1 MTLQQQLTAYR
12 PSCAQEQRDREEIL
26 RLLRAHP
33 ENIFTREN
41 GAFHFTASA
50 WIVNAA
56 RDKAL
61 MVYHNIYHSWSWTG
75 GHADGETDLLAVALK
90 EVREE
95 TGLTKLRAV
104 SEDIFS
110 LEILDVAE
118 HLKRGKTVPAHRH
131 LNLTYLIEAD
141 DAEPLRVK
149 EDENSAVSWFPQEE
163 AVARST
169 EPEMQIIYRKLI
181 RKLKG

>member
-12 PSCAQEQRDREEIL
+12 PSCEQEQRDREEIL
-26 RLLRAHP
+26 RFLHDYPA
-33 ENIFTREN
+33 NIFTREN
-41 GAFHFTASA
+41 EEAHFTASA

-56 RDKAL
+56 RDKTL
-61 MVYHNIYHSWSWTG
+61 MIYHNIYDSWSWTG

-95 TGLTKLRAV
+95 TGLSHIRAV

-110 LEILDVAE
+110 LEILDVAA
-118 HLKRGKTVPAHRH
+118 HQKRGKPVSAHRH

-141 DAEPLRVK
+141 ENEPLRVK
-149 EDENSAVSWFPQEE
+149 EDENSAVSWFPQAE
-163 AVARST
+163 AVERST
-169 EPEMQIIYRKLI
+169 EPDMQVIYRKLI
-181 RKLKG
+181 QKCNG